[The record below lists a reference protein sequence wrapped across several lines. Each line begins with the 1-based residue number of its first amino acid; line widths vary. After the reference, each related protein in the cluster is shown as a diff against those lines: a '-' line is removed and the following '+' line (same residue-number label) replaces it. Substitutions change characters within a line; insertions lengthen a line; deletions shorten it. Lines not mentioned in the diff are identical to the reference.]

1 MSRIDPNKLKLGD
14 KVLLAC
20 EHHPQGGIKSIFVG
34 AGQEGYYG
42 FALRDDKVLLLRAYD
57 DGTLRDDMMRV
68 IHINEVY
75 RIEELEEY

>member
-20 EHHPQGGIKSIFVG
+20 EHHPESGIESMFVG
-34 AGQEGYYG
+34 NVLEGHYG
-42 FALRDDKVLLLRAYD
+42 FALPNMVLLLRAYD

-68 IHINEVY
+68 IHINELY